1 MYRKLRLKFIGI
13 STLSTVVV
21 LFIVL
26 GSVNLITYSNIVSDI
41 FTRLDFISKNSD
53 DVPQT
58 EDIEKMQNKNITPE
72 TQYETRYITVM
83 VDKSGNV
90 IDFNDE
96 HIAAIEGSEINDFIK
111 YATSREVMRGIF
123 VYDSLYYAFLKTDAG
138 DLTRLTIMDCTR
150 NISTNKDEKKKEKS
164 NQPLVHNTQVYITT
178 RSSKKRKTTGYHKYK

>member
-96 HIAAIEGSEINDFIK
+96 HIENIEL
-111 YATSREVMRGIF
+111 IF
-123 VYDSLYYAFLKTDAG
+123 
-138 DLTRLTIMDCTR
+138 
-150 NISTNKDEKKKEKS
+150 STFS
-164 NQPLVHNTQVYITT
+164 
-178 RSSKKRKTTGYHKYK
+178 